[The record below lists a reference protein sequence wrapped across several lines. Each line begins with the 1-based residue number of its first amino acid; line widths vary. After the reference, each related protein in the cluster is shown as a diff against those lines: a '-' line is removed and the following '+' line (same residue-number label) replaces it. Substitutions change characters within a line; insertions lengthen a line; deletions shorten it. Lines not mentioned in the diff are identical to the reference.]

1 MSFTALLYIL
11 RVSCLCVFVGYHKDA
26 WWSSD
31 KAPHI
36 LNLGTRWRGVV
47 GLGRRKDSP
56 VTNGLDAQRGP
67 SVALSKTEFRVLL
80 GIKSRSSI
88 LLPVTLFELNN
99 LDTKHEMRQ
108 RMPVVHVDGVR
119 QHL

>member
-1 MSFTALLYIL
+1 MSFTALLYIP
-11 RVSCLCVFVGYHKDA
+11 RVNCLCVFVGHHEDA

-47 GLGRRKDSP
+47 SLGRRKDSP

-67 SVALSKTEFRVLL
+67 SAALSKTEFRVLL
-80 GIKSRSSI
+80 GIKSGSSI
-88 LLPVTLFELNN
+88 FIAS
-99 LDTKHEMRQ
+99 HFI
-108 RMPVVHVDGVR
+108 
-119 QHL
+119 